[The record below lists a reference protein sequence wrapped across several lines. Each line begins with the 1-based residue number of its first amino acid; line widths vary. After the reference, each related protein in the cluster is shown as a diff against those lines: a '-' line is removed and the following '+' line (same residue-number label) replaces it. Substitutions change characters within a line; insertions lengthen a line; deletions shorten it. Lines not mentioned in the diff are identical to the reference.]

1 LDISKIYEQGWFHL
15 PVKGLNEFRI
25 TIKDDELAI
34 MAEGSPSGNASGLI
48 RFLDEPGID
57 CSDISWRWQNTRI
70 QSSANLI
77 EKSTDDVA
85 AAIYVLF
92 GDPGMMSLPNPVPTL
107 RYVWTTHA
115 HKVGD
120 IIPNPYLPNYVRNV
134 VIKTGISA
142 SEGWVDERRDMH
154 KDFVSA
160 FGHSPKEGVHA
171 VAIFVDNDQT
181 DEPVTS
187 FFGNISMLCK

>member
-1 LDISKIYEQGWFHL
+1 MDISKIYEQGWFHL

-92 GDPGMMSLPNPVPTL
+92 GDPGM
-107 RYVWTTHA
+107 
-115 HKVGD
+115 
-120 IIPNPYLPNYVRNV
+120 
-134 VIKTGISA
+134 
-142 SEGWVDERRDMH
+142 
-154 KDFVSA
+154 
-160 FGHSPKEGVHA
+160 
-171 VAIFVDNDQT
+171 
-181 DEPVTS
+181 
-187 FFGNISMLCK
+187 